1 MESLVSSRCCG
12 KSKGGSY
19 SDPRYDTAVRDPC
32 SLRPDIE
39 RAVIDGF
46 ALPLGIW
53 PGDITPPKVGYTIG
67 YSTGQDDEPDTYSFY
82 VAVSH
87 ERVASIVDR
96 AFSLLPAEVSAIVE
110 ISSRDAYRQTDIFLS
125 EQPIP
130 KDDFL
135 STWRR
140 WQPVLLE
147 DGSIAAG
154 GNSEDPFVEIFVDQ
168 WKGVSII
175 VPLEMHDD
183 VEELLRSFGLQEVSE
198 TWAVGDEKFALENV
212 RIRPVVASLDGM
224 AADIDD
230 ILLELRR
237 DWQLELNIDPDTN
250 VDAVGRRLGMTLWH
264 AVIGVH
270 RHADESDRADMT
282 IWATAGS
289 LGQLESL
296 IDAMFR
302 DDDEWA
308 IDEVFCTDRTAFDER
323 PDELKDLPPRRRDA
337 GIHLVTIEPQ
347 GDEPKVPGS

>member
-1 MESLVSSRCCG
+1 MA
-12 KSKGGSY
+12 
-19 SDPRYDTAVRDPC
+19 TC

-46 ALPLGIW
+46 ALPLGIS
-53 PGDITPPKVGYTIG
+53 PGDITPPTVGYTIG
-67 YSTGQDDEPDTYSFY
+67 YSTGEDDEPDTYSFY

-87 ERVASIVDR
+87 EQVALIVDR
-96 AFSLLPAEVSAIVE
+96 VFSLLPAEVCAIVE

-125 EQPIP
+125 QQPIP

-175 VPLEMHDD
+175 VPLDMRDD
-183 VEELLRSFGLQEVSE
+183 VERLLTSLGLQEVPE
-198 TWAVGDEKFALENV
+198 TWAVGDENSALENV
-212 RIRPVVASLDGM
+212 RIRPVVASLDGA

-230 ILLELRR
+230 VLLELRH
-237 DWQLELNIDPDTN
+237 DWQMELNIDPDTN
-250 VDAVGRRLGMTLWH
+250 VDAAGRRLGMTLWH

-270 RHADESDRADMT
+270 HNTNASVTADMT

-296 IDAMFR
+296 IDAMIR
-302 DDDEWA
+302 EDDEWA
-308 IDEVFCTDRTAFDER
+308 IDEVFSTDRTAFDER
-323 PDELKDLPPRRRDA
+323 PDQLKDLPPRRRDA
-337 GIHLVTIEPQ
+337 GIHLVTIERRGDSPQ
-347 GDEPKVPGS
+347 GPDS